1 MGNEKLKVTDKEFDT
16 VVLKSKKP
24 VLVDFWAEWCGPC
37 HMLSPILEEV
47 AKENDAII
55 IKKLNVD
62 ENQQTAMKYQIM
74 SLPTVALFKDGEI
87 VESLI
92 GVQPKGAYEEII
104 KKHT

>member
-1 MGNEKLKVTDKEFDT
+1 
-16 VVLKSKKP
+16 
-24 VLVDFWAEWCGPC
+24 
-37 HMLSPILEEV
+37 
-47 AKENDAII
+47 
-55 IKKLNVD
+55 
-62 ENQQTAMKYQIM
+62 MKYQIM